1 MAGTG
6 LRGKGARGIT
16 LMGNPGTLLVA
27 TTVYY
32 GPYGGAFA
40 DGVEADQA
48 VTAPHSGRVKLIRQV
63 TTANS
68 LTGAITVSL
77 RIGGVTQSGGSV
89 VPTTET
95 GTFDSTEV
103 VEFSKGDDIA
113 IIVVAAGSNSAA
125 WHFMVEFEW
134 DDD

>member
-6 LRGKGARGIT
+6 LKGKGARGIT
-16 LMGNPGTLLVA
+16 LMGNPGTLA
-27 TTVYY
+27 FASTVYY
-32 GPYGGAFA
+32 GPYGGGVA
-40 DGVEADQA
+40 DTVEADQA
-48 VTAPHSGRVKLIRQV
+48 MLAPHSGRVKLIRQV
-63 TTANS
+63 TTSNS

-95 GTFDSTEV
+95 GTFDSTAEA
-103 VEFSKGDDIA
+103 EFSKGDDIA
-113 IIVVAAGSNSAA
+113 IIAVIAGSGNAA

-134 DDD
+134 DGD